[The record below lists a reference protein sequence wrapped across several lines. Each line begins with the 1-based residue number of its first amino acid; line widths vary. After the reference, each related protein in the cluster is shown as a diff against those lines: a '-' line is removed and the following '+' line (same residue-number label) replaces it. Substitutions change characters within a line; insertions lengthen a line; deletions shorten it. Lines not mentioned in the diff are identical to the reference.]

1 APLWCENRW
10 TVMVELDRYLNEH
23 GVQGSALG
31 RPWLPPT
38 A

>member
-1 APLWCENRW
+1 M
-10 TVMVELDRYLNEH
+10 TGMVELDRYMNEH

-38 A
+38 E